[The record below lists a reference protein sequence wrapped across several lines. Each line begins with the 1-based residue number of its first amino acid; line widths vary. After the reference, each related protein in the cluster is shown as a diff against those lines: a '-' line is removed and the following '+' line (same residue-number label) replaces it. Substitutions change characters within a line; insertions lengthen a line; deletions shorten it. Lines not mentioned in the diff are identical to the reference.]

1 MRACVRVCVRV
12 CERERECVCVCVCAC
27 GVRGIQYDYILFFR
41 FYVYVLQILYSA
53 MYLPLWVTNGAM
65 EIIIIIIIN

>member
-1 MRACVRVCVRV
+1 MRACVRV